1 MMNRSDSRQLPK
13 EILPSTS
20 WRKVILLILLTL
32 AMLILTNLL
41 MIVYLD
47 KNSMNYGYWTIHQK
61 WNLLAG
67 LDSPVDW
74 LILGDSSCSQGVMPE
89 IFKSELNQT
98 AINLCTTGDMGT
110 VDNLWMLEEYIER
123 FGPPKNVLMVH
134 TFDIWHRNF
143 NPVRLGQIPRPWK
156 FWEDHTYGTD
166 FMYEKDVR
174 DETFIEH
181 YVPLLS
187 QNKTI
192 RMIIRSSL
200 AGKHNPI
207 NSFWTMTEN
216 GFVPAFEPKPE
227 IVLAGEQQQVDFV
240 AENSFTVSVINN
252 QALQEMVELA
262 DRYDFNLYLA
272 NSPVFEGLYADS
284 DYQSY
289 NFSLQSY
296 LQDVAN
302 QSTNIQHIASVK
314 TFPAEQMQN
323 PDHLIVSGAEE
334 YTRWL
339 VGEILKTGR

>member
-1 MMNRSDSRQLPK
+1 MNRSDSRQLPK
-13 EILPSTS
+13 EIMPITT
-20 WRKVILLILLTL
+20 WRKVIPLILLTL

-47 KNSMNYGYWTIHQK
+47 KNSLNYGYWTIHQK
-61 WNLLAG
+61 WNLLG
-67 LDSPVDW
+67 DLDSPVDW

-110 VDNLWMLEEYIER
+110 VDNLWLLEEYIER
-123 FGPPKNVLMVH
+123 FGAPKNVLIVH

-143 NPVRLGQIPRPWK
+143 NPVRLGQVPRPWK
-156 FWEDHTYGTD
+156 FWEDHSFGTE
-166 FMYEKDVR
+166 FMSDKDVR
-174 DETFIEH
+174 NETFIEH

-187 QNKTI
+187 QNKTV
-192 RMIIRSSL
+192 RMIIRSTL
-200 AGKHNPI
+200 AGNNNPFKSI
-207 NSFWTMTEN
+207 WAMTEN
-216 GFVPAFEPKPE
+216 GFVPAFQPKPE
-227 IVLAGEQQQVDFV
+227 IVLAGEQQQLDFV
-240 AENSFTVSVINN
+240 SENPFTVSFINN
-252 QALQEMVELA
+252 QALQEMAELA
-262 DRYDFNLYLA
+262 ERYDFNLYLA
-272 NSPVFEGLYADS
+272 NSPVFEDLYTNS
-284 DYQSY
+284 DYQEY
-289 NFSLQSY
+289 NQSLQSY

-302 QSTNIQHIASVK
+302 QSTNVQHIASVK